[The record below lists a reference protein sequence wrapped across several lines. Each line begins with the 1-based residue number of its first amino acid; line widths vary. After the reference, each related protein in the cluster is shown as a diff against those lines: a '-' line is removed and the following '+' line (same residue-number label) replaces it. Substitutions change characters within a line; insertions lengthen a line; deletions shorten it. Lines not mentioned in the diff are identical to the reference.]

1 MPSKSQLKTINEI
14 LKIEGMTVTAYQ
26 LIVEVGCVIYL
37 KNQQSLLP
45 CSNCGCLS
53 DKLHQNHWLTV
64 RDLPMGENPVY
75 LKINRRQ
82 LKCIGCGKK
91 FSEEFNFI
99 QKRSGFTNRVKQ
111 KIVEEI
117 LSSDIKNVA
126 KRNGLSEQE
135 VETILNEV
143 GAGLSQKKPEN
154 LKRLGID
161 EIALVKGQKNYCAVL
176 VDLDK
181 KQLIT
186 ILPKRTC
193 EEISKCLKSWGAEIL
208 SQIEEVSIDMYKP
221 YKSLAMEVLPL
232 AEIVADRFHIMGQ
245 INDELDQ
252 ARRKIKRESEKIKNK
267 KEKEKIEAAMTHS
280 KYALLK
286 NAEELNDLQIDKLKE
301 IGEILP
307 ELATMHQMKESFR
320 DIFESRIDWSEAL
333 FKLCDW
339 IVESEQKF
347 PKSCGTI
354 KRWIGE
360 IVSYFDN
367 RTTQG
372 AVEGINNKLKL
383 IKRRG
388 YGFRNFDNFQIRS
401 MLSWHFSN

>member
-1 MPSKSQLKTINEI
+1 
-14 LKIEGMTVTAYQ
+14 
-26 LIVEVGCVIYL
+26 
-37 KNQQSLLP
+37 
-45 CSNCGCLS
+45 
-53 DKLHQNHWLTV
+53 
-64 RDLPMGENPVY
+64 MGEHPVY

-82 LKCIGCGKK
+82 LKCIGYGKK

-99 QKRSGFTNRVKQ
+99 KKRSGFTNRVKQ

-143 GAGLSQKKPEN
+143 GSELIHKKPDN

-193 EEISKCLKSWGAEIL
+193 EEISKCLKSWGADIL

-221 YKSLAMEVLPL
+221 YK
-232 AEIVADRFHIMGQ
+232 
-245 INDELDQ
+245 
-252 ARRKIKRESEKIKNK
+252 
-267 KEKEKIEAAMTHS
+267 
-280 KYALLK
+280 
-286 NAEELNDLQIDKLKE
+286 
-301 IGEILP
+301 
-307 ELATMHQMKESFR
+307 
-320 DIFESRIDWSEAL
+320 RIDWSEAL

-339 IVESEQKF
+339 IIESEQKF

-372 AVEGINNKLKL
+372 VVEGINNKLKL

>member
-1 MPSKSQLKTINEI
+1 
-14 LKIEGMTVTAYQ
+14 
-26 LIVEVGCVIYL
+26 
-37 KNQQSLLP
+37 
-45 CSNCGCLS
+45 
-53 DKLHQNHWLTV
+53 
-64 RDLPMGENPVY
+64 
-75 LKINRRQ
+75 
-82 LKCIGCGKK
+82 
-91 FSEEFNFI
+91 
-99 QKRSGFTNRVKQ
+99 
-111 KIVEEI
+111 

-143 GAGLSQKKPEN
+143 GAGLAQKKPEN

-193 EEISKCLKSWGAEIL
+193 EEISKCLKSWGTDIL

-245 INDELDQ
+245 INDELDR
-252 ARRKIKRESEKIKNK
+252 ARRKIKRESEKIKKK

-286 NAEELNDLQIDKLKE
+286 NAEELNDLQTDKLKE
-301 IGEILP
+301 IREVLP